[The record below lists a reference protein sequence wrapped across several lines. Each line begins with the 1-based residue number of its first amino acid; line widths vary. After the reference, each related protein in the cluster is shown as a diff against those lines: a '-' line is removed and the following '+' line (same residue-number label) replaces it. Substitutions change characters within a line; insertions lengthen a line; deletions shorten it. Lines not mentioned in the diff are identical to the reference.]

1 MVVDITAEQL
11 LSAALKLA
19 KTQRVAVLDSCAV
32 GNLGSRFLIIGIQPE
47 EVIEF
52 TEPADDLPEKIR
64 QSIERPGKAA
74 IVTFSYELGHVIQN
88 TSDLRDGRPSLNEPL
103 AYLALFDTLAVHDY
117 LTGQTRIC
125 GNTEKTRQ
133 AAEILGRS
141 ATKLEYSDA
150 QETIAFSNFS
160 HDEYVNSILEIQ
172 EEIRKGNTY
181 QTNLTQQISVKLP
194 SEISPFDI
202 FLRLRRDHP
211 APFSAFISRG
221 HSHVIS
227 ASPERLVR
235 VNGRTISASP
245 IKGTRPRGS
254 DSLEDERLREEL
266 VASIEDRSENIM
278 IVDLLRNDLG
288 MICEFGSVEVEKL
301 CDIEVHPTLFHL
313 VSTIKGRLRK
323 DIGIDQIIRSVFPCG
338 SITGAPK
345 RSTMSVIDRL
355 EPSKRGLSM
364 GSIGIVVPEG
374 FDGLSPMI
382 DLSVAIRT
390 MVLKDDTAIFNVG
403 GGIVIDSDAE
413 LEYEE
418 SLLKAKALLAALGSK
433 N

>member
-1 MVVDITAEQL
+1 MVIDITAEQL
-11 LSAALKLA
+11 LSAALNLA

-181 QTNLTQQISVKLP
+181 QTNLTQQFMVKLTP
-194 SEISPFDI
+194 NISPADI
-202 FLRLRRDHP
+202 FLKLRRDHP

-266 VASIEDRSENIM
+266 VASIKDRSENIM

-364 GSIGIVVPEG
+364 GSIGIIVPKDFE
-374 FDGLSPMI
+374 GLSPMI

-390 MVLKDDTAIFNVG
+390 MVVRGNKAIFNVG
-403 GGIVIDSDAE
+403 GGIVTDSDPE

-418 SLLKAKALLAALGSK
+418 SLLKAEALLAALGSK
-433 N
+433 K